1 MDAWQMKMKRCL
13 VVFETVDGN
22 ERLELEA
29 DPGNVV
35 FFEFGPEPRKI
46 EKAGDLFKFPD
57 VRYGLK
63 LEFSF
68 SSGALRMIS
77 AGEGQSQEG

>member
-1 MDAWQMKMKRCL
+1 MDAWQMKRCL
-13 VVFETVDGN
+13 VVFETVDGGQ
-22 ERLELEA
+22 RLELEA

-35 FFEFGPEPRKI
+35 LFEFGPEPRKI
-46 EKAGDLFKFPD
+46 EKAGDLFQVPD
-57 VRYGLK
+57 VRYRLK

-77 AGEGQSQEG
+77 PAAEQGQSQE